1 MLIQKNTLDYQQ
13 DGEASM
19 PYLAQYSAVCEDVPV
34 TESWANMITSI
45 AIKDTLN
52 PLNIH
57 FNTCLIEG
65 FLDKID
71 KAIISMKIILYI

>member
-19 PYLAQYSAVCEDVPV
+19 PYLAQYSADVCEDVPV

-71 KAIISMKIILYI
+71 KAITGMKNNSI

>member
-34 TESWANMITSI
+34 IES
-45 AIKDTLN
+45 
-52 PLNIH
+52 
-57 FNTCLIEG
+57 
-65 FLDKID
+65 
-71 KAIISMKIILYI
+71 